1 MGHDALAAP
10 VLEALLFDVDGTLA
24 DTEEMHRLA
33 FNAAF
38 TGAGLDWY
46 WDQALYKDLLRITG
60 GRERLRYF
68 LERHAPSFRPTGDL
82 DAFIAGLHRDKTRC
96 YVQMLSM
103 GDVPLC
109 PGVERLIREARTQGL
124 RLAIVTTTSPENV
137 DSLLEH
143 SFSGDVA
150 GWFAIIAAGDAVPAK
165 KPAPDIYHYAL
176 QRLGLPAERCLA
188 IEDSANGLL
197 SARGAGVDVLI
208 TVNGYT
214 RDQDFAGAAAV
225 FDGLGE
231 PDYPCH
237 RLAGDLD
244 PAGMVDIAFLRRVH
258 AHARTAR
265 RAAGGTE
272 ARG

>member
-1 MGHDALAAP
+1 MCHDALATP

-46 WDQALYKDLLRITG
+46 WDEALYKDLLRITG

-68 LERHAPSFRPTGDL
+68 LERHAPRFRPAGDL
-82 DAFIAGLHRDKTRC
+82 DAFIAGLHRDKTRR
-96 YVQMLSM
+96 YVQMLAS
-103 GDVPLC
+103 GAITLR
-109 PGVERLIREARTQGL
+109 PGIERLMREAHSQGL

-150 GWFAIIAAGDAVPAK
+150 GWLAIIAAGDAVPAK

-176 QRLGLPAERCLA
+176 ERLGLPAERCLA
-188 IEDSANGLL
+188 IEDSANGLH
-197 SARGAGVDVLI
+197 SARGAGVNVLI

-214 RDQDFAGAAAV
+214 RDQDYAGAAV
-225 FDGLGE
+225 VLDGLGE
-231 PDYPCH
+231 PGNPCH

-244 PAGMVDIAFLRRVH
+244 PGGMVDIAFLRRAH
-258 AHARTAR
+258 AHARAACR
-265 RAAGGTE
+265 MAGGT
-272 ARG
+272 

>member
-1 MGHDALAAP
+1 MCHDALATPA
-10 VLEALLFDVDGTLA
+10 LEALLFDVDGTLA
-24 DTEEMHRLA
+24 DTEELHRLA

-46 WDQALYKDLLRITG
+46 WDEALYKDLLLITG

-68 LERHAPSFRPTGDL
+68 LERHAPPLRPVGDI
-82 DAFIAGLHRDKTRC
+82 DAFIAGLHRDKTRR
-96 YVQMLSM
+96 YVQMLAR
-103 GDVPLC
+103 GAVALR
-109 PGVERLIREARTQGL
+109 PGIERLMREAHSQGL

-137 DSLLEH
+137 DSLLKH

-176 QRLGLPAERCLA
+176 QRLGLPAARCLA

-197 SARGAGVDVLI
+197 SARGAGMDVLI

-231 PDYPCH
+231 PSYPCH

-244 PAGMVDIAFLRRVH
+244 PGGMVDIAFLRRVH

-265 RAAGGTE
+265 RAATGSG
-272 ARG
+272 AR